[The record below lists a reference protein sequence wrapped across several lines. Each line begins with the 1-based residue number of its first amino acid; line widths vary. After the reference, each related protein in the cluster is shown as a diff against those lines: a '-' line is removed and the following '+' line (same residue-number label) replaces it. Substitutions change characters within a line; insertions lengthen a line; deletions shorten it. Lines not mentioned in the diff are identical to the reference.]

1 MTNHGHQAHMIHGHT
16 GAHTL
21 PRPHILSRLTTDR
34 RSMRT
39 GSPLPGPELRTTRYR
54 AARSHD
60 LQTVLLRDRLALPRQ
75 HFPRVSPCHFHS
87 IPFQPAQRTA
97 LVFFSSFFPL
107 SFNPTI
113 FVFPRRN
120 FHFQVQNRA
129 SSVGIGGGGGGNLC
143 LACMERGGI
152 NGKRVVAVSIS
163 TPRTTTRAI
172 TRPAQEYTRRSWD
185 DEERGL
191 LPRLWILF
199 CLFAGACK
207 EFSGQFG
214 DVRPGCQR
222 AGLGKRREDGRGRP
236 MRCKGTNIHCRT
248 E

>member
-1 MTNHGHQAHMIHGHT
+1 MTNHGHQAHIIHGHT

-97 LVFFSSFFPL
+97 LVFFLSFFSL

-129 SSVGIGGGGGGNLC
+129 SSVGIGGGGGWQSL
-143 LACMERGGI
+143 
-152 NGKRVVAVSIS
+152 
-163 TPRTTTRAI
+163 P
-172 TRPAQEYTRRSWD
+172 
-185 DEERGL
+185 GL
-191 LPRLWILF
+191 H
-199 CLFAGACK
+199 
-207 EFSGQFG
+207 
-214 DVRPGCQR
+214 
-222 AGLGKRREDGRGRP
+222 GKRRDKWETGCGGFDFDATHHHARNHKACAGIYPPVLGRRGERP
-236 MRCKGTNIHCRT
+236 FA
-248 E
+248 